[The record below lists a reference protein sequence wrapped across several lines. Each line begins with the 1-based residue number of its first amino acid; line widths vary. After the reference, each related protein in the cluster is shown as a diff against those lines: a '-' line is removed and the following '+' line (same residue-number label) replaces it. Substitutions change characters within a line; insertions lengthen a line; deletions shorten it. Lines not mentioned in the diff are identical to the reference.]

1 MGIIKLYTSA
11 SEFSN
16 IPEENITAS
25 SEMPMYINM
34 GNLVFEKQYNAAIQ
48 MGEDLLKACPQEDHE
63 YLSMIHINLM
73 QAYFKSKDIN
83 PNHLELS
90 TYHAKQSM
98 LYGHNTGYAQ
108 ERLII
113 NLEKSNKIYQA
124 IQVCEIILSEDF
136 SFGNNTRNSKDD
148 FLKRREKLFKKI
160 HNSADSPESKIFN
173 GYELNVLYKIN
184 DEKNRCIP
192 EILRAQRNDIYICYE
207 IHLSNHC
214 NEACSICGKLAG
226 KYPKNFKW
234 TKWHD
239 GCKCFASAEMKSR
252 EDFNAYLKSSIKIG
266 NNEGTV
272 KILPKQFMTWY
283 KGNYQ
288 QPQDLNNAPD
298 FIRNNIKLIIQSED
312 YYKLLSR

>member
-1 MGIIKLYTSA
+1 MENNDLYYSDPESIGIPKEKIIHSSVMPLYIK
-11 SEFSN
+11 
-16 IPEENITAS
+16 
-25 SEMPMYINM
+25 M
-34 GNLVFEKQYNAAIQ
+34 GNYIFEKQYNAAIQ

-148 FLKRREKLFKKI
+148 FFKRREKLFKKI
-160 HNSADSPESKIFN
+160 HNSGDSPESKIFN

-184 DEKNRCIP
+184 DEKNRGIP
-192 EILRAQRNDIYICYE
+192 NILLAQMNDSYIGYK
-207 IHLSNHC
+207 IHRSNNC
-214 NEACSICGKLAG
+214 DTTCDICEKLAG
-226 KYPKNFKW
+226 LYPKNFKW

-239 GCKCFASAEMKSR
+239 GCKCYVSAEMPSE
-252 EDFNAYLKSSIKIG
+252 EDFLKYLKTGIKDYKKPV
-266 NNEGTV
+266 EV
-272 KILPKQFMTWY
+272 LPRQFMDWLKENIQKMKEINKY
-283 KGNYQ
+283 
-288 QPQDLNNAPD
+288 PD
-298 FIRNNIKLIIQSED
+298 FIKNNVNLINKS
-312 YYKLLSR
+312 